1 MESANVLK
9 IQRLCCLL
17 AANYTWDNPFQ
28 TISKGSVVASWLF
41 LLLALSLTFRQ
52 PIVCNNQV

>member
-28 TISKGSVVASWLF
+28 TTSKGAWGNE
-41 LLLALSLTFRQ
+41 
-52 PIVCNNQV
+52 I

>member
-28 TISKGSVVASWLF
+28 TTSKGSVMASWVF
-41 LLLALSLTFRQ
+41 LLPALSLPFRQ